1 MFVAVACEFAS
12 DDHRTA
18 GYDLLTQYGFKK
30 VLRDAYEST
39 ALSETALGRLKKDL
53 DRIADSYDSIR
64 LYQYPVEG
72 TLAITVLKEKRWRR
86 LIVKV

>member
-12 DDHRTA
+12 EDHRKA
-18 GYDLLTQYGFKK
+18 GADVLAQYGFKK
-30 VLRDAYEST
+30 VLANAFESVT
-39 ALSETALGRLKKDL
+39 LSEMALGRLKRDL

-72 TLAITVLKEKRWRR
+72 TLAITILKEKKWRR
-86 LIVKV
+86 LIVKA